1 MAVPA
6 GCALLG
12 LVFNQL
18 SHVAVVA
25 GALGA
30 DIEAAPTAW
39 PQGCLGYAF
48 NLVRPTRAG
57 DRAHLLYN
65 MLGHTIVFRTLAE
78 ASAYRLDIAKVTKS
92 EL

>member
-1 MAVPA
+1 M
-6 GCALLG
+6 
-12 LVFNQL
+12 
-18 SHVAVVA
+18 
-25 GALGA
+25 GA
-30 DIEAAPTAW
+30 DIESGPAAW

-48 NLVRPTRAG
+48 NLVCPTRAG

-78 ASAYRLDIAKVTKS
+78 ASAYRLDVAKVTNR